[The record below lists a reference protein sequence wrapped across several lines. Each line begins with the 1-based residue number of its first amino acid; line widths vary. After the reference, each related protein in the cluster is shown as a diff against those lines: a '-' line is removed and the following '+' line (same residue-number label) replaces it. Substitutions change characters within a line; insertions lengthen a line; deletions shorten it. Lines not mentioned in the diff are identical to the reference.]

1 MSTQTTQT
9 TSKKELVQWINET
22 FKLTITQL
30 ETLGTGSTFCQIFEY
45 LYPNSIQANKI
56 IWKANKETDYIKNFK
71 TLADALTKLNIQKQL
86 DIQSLSKAKY
96 QDILDLAQFMKSK
109 YDKQVEKRENY
120 DPVEFRKQEE
130 RKVFTPTN
138 RKTFQALKDKTNNE
152 NTQNTTHSLLVKR
165 PLSKT
170 STWKITKTTLTKTPE
185 LNSITEIIN
194 NTEDDEATKVKKI
207 KSLFI

>member
-1 MSTQTTQT
+1 MSTSTIQT
-9 TSKKELVQWINET
+9 TSKNELVKWINET

-30 ETLGTGSTFCQIFEY
+30 ETLGSGSTFCQIFEY

-56 IWKANKETDYIKNFK
+56 LWKANKETDYIKNFK
-71 TLADALTKLNIQKQL
+71 TLADAFTKFNIQKQL

-96 QDILDLAQFMKSK
+96 LDVLDLAQFMKQK
-109 YDKQVEKRENY
+109 FDKQAEKRENY
-120 DPVEFRKQEE
+120 DPIEFRKQEE

-152 NTQNTTHSLLVKR
+152 NTQTATHSLLVKR

-170 STWKITKTTLTKTPE
+170 TSWKTTKTTQTKTPE
-185 LNSITEIIN
+185 LSSITDILN
-194 NTEDDEATKVKKI
+194 NAEDDEATKVKKI
-207 KSLFI
+207 KSLFV

>member
-1 MSTQTTQT
+1 MSTTTTQT
-9 TSKKELVQWINET
+9 TSKNELVKWINET

-45 LYPNSIQANKI
+45 LYPNTIQGNKI
-56 IWKANKETDYIKNFK
+56 IWKANKENDYIKNFK
-71 TLADALTKLNIQKQL
+71 TLADAFTKLNIQKQL

-96 QDILDLAQFMKSK
+96 QDILDLAQFLKQK
-109 YDKQVEKRENY
+109 FDKQTEKRENY
-120 DPVEFRKQEE
+120 DPIEFRKVEE

-138 RKTFQALKDKTNNE
+138 RKTLSTLKDKTNNE
-152 NTQNTTHSLLVKR
+152 NTTTSTHSLLVKR

-170 STWKITKTTLTKTPE
+170 SSWKTTKPTLTKTPE
-185 LNSITEIIN
+185 LSSITEIIN

-207 KSLFI
+207 KTLFI

>member
-1 MSTQTTQT
+1 MSTTITQT
-9 TSKKELVQWINET
+9 TSKNELVKWINET

-45 LYPNSIQANKI
+45 LYPNSIQGNKI
-56 IWKANKETDYIKNFK
+56 IWKANKENDYIKNFK
-71 TLADALTKLNIQKQL
+71 TLADAFTKNNIQKQL
-86 DIQSLSKAKY
+86 DIQQLSKAKY
-96 QDILDLAQFMKSK
+96 QDILDLAQFLKSK
-109 YDKQVEKRENY
+109 FDKQTEKRENY
-120 DPVEFRKQEE
+120 DPIEFRKVEE

-138 RKTFQALKDKTNNE
+138 RKTVSTLKDKTNNE
-152 NTQNTTHSLLVKR
+152 NTTTSTHSLLVKR

-170 STWKITKTTLTKTPE
+170 STWKTTKPTFTKTPE

-194 NTEDDEATKVKKI
+194 NAEDDEATKVKKI

>member
-1 MSTQTTQT
+1 MSTTTTQT
-9 TSKKELVQWINET
+9 TSKNELVKWINET

-45 LYPNSIQANKI
+45 LYPNTIQGNKI
-56 IWKANKETDYIKNFK
+56 IWKANKENDYIKNFK
-71 TLADALTKLNIQKQL
+71 TLADAFTKLNIQKQL

-96 QDILDLAQFMKSK
+96 QDILDLAQFLKQK
-109 YDKQVEKRENY
+109 FDKQTEKRENY
-120 DPVEFRKQEE
+120 DPIEFRKVEE

-138 RKTFQALKDKTNNE
+138 RKTLSTLKDKTNNE
-152 NTQNTTHSLLVKR
+152 NTTTSTHSLLVKR

-170 STWKITKTTLTKTPE
+170 SSWKTTKPTFTKTPE
-185 LNSITEIIN
+185 LSSITEIIN

-207 KSLFI
+207 KTLFI